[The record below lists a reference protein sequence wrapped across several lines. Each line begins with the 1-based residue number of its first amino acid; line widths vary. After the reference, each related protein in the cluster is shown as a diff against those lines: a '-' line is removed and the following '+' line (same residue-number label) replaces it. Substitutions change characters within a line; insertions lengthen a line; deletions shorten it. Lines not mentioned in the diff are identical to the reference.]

1 MYEEVEVARHRS
13 KPPSLWFSA
22 TEMPRV
28 LAEISTLSC
37 AWMPLLAN
45 APRGDGHPV
54 LVLPGFIANDSSTLV
69 LRRFL
74 SQLGYAALPWRLGQN
89 TGEPAQ
95 QDKLV
100 RRFRQITQ
108 DYDQPVS
115 IVGQSLG
122 GVFARE
128 LARLFPQSVRSVIT
142 LAAPFGAVDR
152 GSTNPLVASLFEVMS
167 GLTVEELRDR
177 ITANVPRIPP
187 PVPFSAIYSKSDGVV
202 AWQTCLEAESDCTE
216 NIEVIGSHSGM
227 AMHPLV
233 LHVIADRLSQPADA
247 WSKFDRQC
255 GVRRMFYPKPESLPK
270 PESPQ
275 AR

>member
-22 TEMPRV
+22 TEVPRV
-28 LAEISTLSC
+28 LAEFSTLTC
-37 AWMPLLAN
+37 TWMPLLAN

-54 LVLPGFIANDSSTLV
+54 LVLPGFTANDSSTLV

-74 SQLGYAALPWRLGQN
+74 CQLGYAALPWRLGQN
-89 TGEPAQ
+89 TGAPAK

-100 RRFRQITQ
+100 RSFRQIMQ

-122 GVFARE
+122 GIFARE

-142 LAAPFGAVDR
+142 LAAPFGAIDQ
-152 GSTNPLVASLFEVMS
+152 GSTNPLVARLFEAMS
-167 GLTVEELRDR
+167 GLTVEEMRDR
-177 ITANVPRIPP
+177 ITTRVPRTTP
-187 PVPFSAIYSKSDGVV
+187 PVPFSAIYTKSDGVV
-202 AWQTCLEAESDCTE
+202 AWQTCLEAESDRTE
-216 NIEVIGSHSGM
+216 NIEVIGSHSGL

-255 GVRRMFYPKPESLPK
+255 GLRRMFYPKPESPNTT
-270 PESPQ
+270 ESPQ